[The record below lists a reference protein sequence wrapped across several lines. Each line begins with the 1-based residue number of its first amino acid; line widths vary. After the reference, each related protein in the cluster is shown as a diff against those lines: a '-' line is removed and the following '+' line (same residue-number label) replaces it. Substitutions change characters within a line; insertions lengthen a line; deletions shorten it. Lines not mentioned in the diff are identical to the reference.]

1 MFALQEALTE
11 AMKYK
16 PMLNKA
22 MSSVHKSNSLKRQ
35 KIINEL
41 RKYNASTLDNLPK
54 LVQIGSIV
62 STGQNSLYFTF

>member
-1 MFALQEALTE
+1 MFALQEALKD

-22 MSSVHKSNSLKRQ
+22 MSSVDKSNSLKRQ
-35 KIINEL
+35 KIIKEL